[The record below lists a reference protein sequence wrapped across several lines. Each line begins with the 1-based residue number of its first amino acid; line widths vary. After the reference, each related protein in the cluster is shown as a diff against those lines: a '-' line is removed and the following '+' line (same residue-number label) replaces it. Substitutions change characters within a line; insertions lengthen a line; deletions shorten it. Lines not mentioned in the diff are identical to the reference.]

1 METKEMEV
9 AERVTLILA
18 IKSSY
23 HRMIRWRQK
32 KIKKIRIF
40 LASICN
46 AYNNRSM
53 CNAYRSYHL
62 RQSLLIYTVLY
73 AISCYIYTC
82 LLQDSNLTISWQR
95 TILKY
100 RCLSKTSTLAFIVY
114 YTIHIISIDPFNF
127 IK

>member
-1 METKEMEV
+1 MEV
-9 AERVTLILA
+9 VERVTLILA
-18 IKSSY
+18 KIFLPSDDS
-23 HRMIRWRQK
+23 MVPE

-40 LASICN
+40 LASTCN

-82 LLQDSNLTISWQR
+82 LLQDSNLTMISWQR